1 MIIYS
6 LILLCGNGSV
16 KLLPF
21 DGVVTKA
28 VADELNTDISG
39 GRIYRIY
46 QPEKDSLVFYI
57 RTGKNNVKL
66 FISSNANSARIHLT
80 GMDFENPAAPPMFCM
95 LLRKHLSGGRVVNVQ
110 AHDYERII
118 TINIEATDELG
129 DKNIK
134 KLVIEI
140 MGRHSNIILLN
151 PAGKIIDAIKHVDH
165 SMSSVREIMPARQY
179 VLPPAQ
185 DKFIPSKLDF
195 GEFINSV
202 SDTDRPFD
210 KILLSSILGFSPVL
224 CREICHRAGI
234 DPDIGSASANR
245 FKLPNAAKIMRQM
258 ADSWEQCNY
267 APCVVYDAKTGKPLD
282 FHAVSLTHYGSFKSF
297 PSISDAIDEFY
308 RVREIKNS
316 VNRKASDLTRVVR
329 HNIERCEKKI
339 QIHIDTVE
347 KNSDPEIY
355 RLYGEL
361 ITANI
366 HNLSKG
372 MKKCSL
378 LNYYD
383 PQQTY
388 VEIELDENRTP
399 QENAQWYFKKYTK
412 SKTTRSFA
420 VEQMKL
426 AKTELEYLENVLYS
440 IENAD
445 SADIIEQIREELRT
459 QGYIHKTNS
468 RKKAAVE
475 SSPLKFVSSEGYP
488 IWVGRNNTQ
497 NDELTLKRTKPAD
510 MWLHTKNIPGSHV
523 ITRIPDP
530 IPDASLLEA
539 ARLAA
544 WFSRARNSTRV
555 EVDYTRVKNVKKP
568 PGAKPGMVIYT
579 NYNTVIV
586 DPEKPENSDETN

>member
-1 MIIYS
+1 
-6 LILLCGNGSV
+6 
-16 KLLPF
+16 LPF

-28 VADELNTDISG
+28 VADELNTSISG
-39 GRIYRIY
+39 GRIYKIY

-80 GMDFENPAAPPMFCM
+80 EMDFENPISPPMFCM
-95 LLRKHLSGGRVVNVQ
+95 LLRKHLSGGKIVNVQ
-110 AHDYERII
+110 SHDYERII
-118 TINIEATDELG
+118 TINIEAADELG
-129 DKNIK
+129 DKSIK
-134 KLVIEI
+134 KLVTEI

-165 SMSSVREIMPARQY
+165 GMSSVREIMPARQY
-179 VLPPAQ
+179 TPPPAQ

-195 GEFINSV
+195 EEFINSV
-202 SDTDRPFD
+202 SETDRPFD

-234 DPDIGSASANR
+234 DPDLGSASVNR
-245 FKLPNAAKIMRQM
+245 TKLPHAAKIIKQM
-258 ADSWEQCNY
+258 VDSWEEHNY
-267 APCVVYDAKTGKPLD
+267 SPCTVYDAKTGKPLD
-282 FHAVSLTHYGSFKSF
+282 FHAVSLTHYGSFESF
-297 PSISDAIDEFY
+297 PTISNAIDEFY
-308 RVREIKNS
+308 KIREKKSNISK
-316 VNRKASDLTRVVR
+316 KASDLNRVVR
-329 HNIERCEKKI
+329 QNIERCEKKI
-339 QIHIDTVE
+339 QIHIDTLE

-372 MKKCSL
+372 MEKCSL
-378 LNYYD
+378 QNYYD
-383 PQQTY
+383 PEQKY
-388 VEIELDENRTP
+388 IEIELDENRTP
-399 QENAQWYFKKYTK
+399 QENAQWYFKKYSK
-412 SKTTRSFA
+412 AKTTRNFA
-420 VEQMKL
+420 VEQLEL
-426 AKTELEYLENVLYS
+426 ARTELEYLENVQYS

-468 RKKAAVE
+468 RRKSAVE
-475 SSPLKFVSSEGYP
+475 SSPLKFISSEGYP
-488 IWVGRNNTQ
+488 IWVGRNNMQ
-497 NDELTLKRTKPAD
+497 NDELTLKRAKPAD

-523 ITRIPDP
+523 IARIPDP

-586 DPEKPENSDETN
+586 DPEEPENSGETN

>member
-1 MIIYS
+1 M
-6 LILLCGNGSV
+6 
-16 KLLPF
+16 PF

-28 VADELNTDISG
+28 VADELNTSISG

-46 QPEKDSLVFYI
+46 QPEKDSLVFHI
-57 RTGKNNVKL
+57 RTGKQNVKL
-66 FISSNANSARIHLT
+66 FICSNANSARIHLT
-80 GMDFENPAAPPMFCM
+80 EMDFENPASPPMFCM
-95 LLRKHLSGGRVVNVQ
+95 LLRKHLSGARVVNVQ
-110 AHDYERII
+110 SHDYERII
-118 TINIEATDELG
+118 TINIEAIDELG
-129 DKNIK
+129 DKSIK

-165 SMSSVREIMPARQY
+165 SMSRVREVMPVRQY
-179 VLPPAQ
+179 IPPPAQ
-185 DKFIPSKLDF
+185 EKFIPSKIDF
-195 GEFINSV
+195 GEFISSV
-202 SDTDRPFD
+202 SETDRPFD

-234 DPDIGSASANR
+234 DPDLGLASVNR
-245 FKLPNAAKIMRQM
+245 TKLPDAAKIMTQM
-258 ADSWEQCNY
+258 VDSWEQSNY
-267 APCVVYDAKTGKPLD
+267 SPCVVYDEKTGKPVD
-282 FHAVSLTHYGSFKSF
+282 FHAVSLTHYGSFESF
-297 PSISDAIDEFY
+297 PSISNAIDKFY

-316 VNRKASDLTRVVR
+316 IKKKASDLNRIVR
-329 HNIERCEKKI
+329 QNIERCEKKI
-339 QIHIDTVE
+339 QIHISTLE
-347 KNSDPEIY
+347 KNSNPEIY

-372 MKKCSL
+372 MEKCSL
-378 LNYYD
+378 LNYYE
-383 PQQTY
+383 PEQTY
-388 VEIELDENRTP
+388 VEIKLDENRTP

-412 SKTTRSFA
+412 AKISRSFA
-420 VEQMKL
+420 AEQLKL

-468 RKKAAVE
+468 RRKSAAQ
-475 SSPLKFVSSEGYP
+475 SLPLKFISSEGYP
-488 IWVGRNNTQ
+488 IWVGRNNMQ
-497 NDELTLKRTKPAD
+497 NDELTLKRAKTTD

-523 ITRIPDP
+523 IARIPEP

-544 WFSRARNSTRV
+544 WFSKARNTTRV
-555 EVDYTRVKNVKKP
+555 EVDYTRIKYVRKP
-568 PGAKPGMVIYT
+568 TGAKPGMVIYT

-586 DPEKPENSDETN
+586 DPEKPESSGETN